1 MEGTLTMTKRLFS
14 IWSLGLSATVAIL
27 LTGIV
32 ASPAMANTA
41 SSGSVVATTSCAAP
55 QLSQPFLSWSDTN
68 WYTLAPGETPD
79 NFDGNGWT
87 LAAGA
92 SITPTQLADGHIGSV
107 LDLPGGALAISP
119 RVCVDA
125 DYPTARTMI
134 ETTRGATVAIGV
146 YYADADPSTKF
157 LRSGTIQGDGTGW
170 SASDPF
176 DVHPGTLPGWQ
187 MVRFI
192 FKANGLTGHA
202 QLYNFYIDPRMK
214 A

>member
-1 MEGTLTMTKRLFS
+1 MTKRLFS
-14 IWSLGLSATVAIL
+14 IWSLSLTATLAVLLS
-27 LTGIV
+27 GIA
-32 ASPAMANTA
+32 ASPAMADTSSSA
-41 SSGSVVATTSCAAP
+41 SPVATTSCVSP
-55 QLSQPFLSWSDTN
+55 ELSQPFLSWNDTN

-87 LAAGA
+87 LSAGA
-92 SITPTQLADGHIGSV
+92 SITPTQLADGHSGSV
-107 LDLPGGALAISP
+107 LDLPTGALAISP

-134 ETTRGATVAIGV
+134 ETTAGATVAVGV
-146 YYADADPSTKF
+146 YYSGADPSTK
-157 LRSGTIQGDGTGW
+157 LQRSGAIRGDGAGW

-176 DVHPGTLPGWQ
+176 EVHPGALPGWQ

-192 FKANGLTGHA
+192 FKATGFTGHA

>member
-1 MEGTLTMTKRLFS
+1 MTKRLFS
-14 IWSLGLSATVAIL
+14 IWSLSLTATLAVL

-32 ASPAMANTA
+32 ASPAMADPSSSA
-41 SSGSVVATTSCAAP
+41 SPVATTSCASP
-55 QLSQPFLSWSDTN
+55 QVSQPFLSWNDTN

-87 LAAGA
+87 LVAGA
-92 SITPTQLADGHIGSV
+92 SVTPTQLADGHTGAV
-107 LDLPGGALAISP
+107 LDLPSGALAISP

-134 ETTRGATVAIGV
+134 ETTGRATVAVGV
-146 YYADADPSTKF
+146 YYADADPATK
-157 LRSGTIQGDGTGW
+157 LQRSGTIQGDGVGW

-192 FKANGLTGHA
+192 FRATGLTGHA
-202 QLYNFYIDPRMK
+202 RLYNFYIDPRMK

>member
-1 MEGTLTMTKRLFS
+1 MTKRLFS
-14 IWSLGLSATVAIL
+14 IWSLGLTATLAVL

-32 ASPAMANTA
+32 ASPAMADTSSSA
-41 SSGSVVATTSCAAP
+41 SPVATTSCTSP
-55 QLSQPFLSWSDTN
+55 PVSQPFLSWNDTN

-92 SITPTQLADGHIGSV
+92 SIAPTQLADGQTGAV
-107 LDLPGGALAISP
+107 LDLPTGALAISP

-134 ETTRGATVAIGV
+134 ETTGRAAVAVGV
-146 YYADADPSTKF
+146 YYADADPSTK
-157 LRSGTIQGDGTGW
+157 LQRSGTIQGAGAGW

-192 FKANGLTGHA
+192 FKATGLTGHA
-202 QLYNFYIDPRMK
+202 RLYNFYIDPRMK

>member
-1 MEGTLTMTKRLFS
+1 MTKRLFS
-14 IWSLGLSATVAIL
+14 IWSLSLTATLAVL

-32 ASPAMANTA
+32 ASPAMAATSVSA
-41 SSGSVVATTSCAAP
+41 SPVAATSCASP
-55 QLSQPFLSWSDTN
+55 QVSQAFLSWSDTN

-79 NFDGNGWT
+79 NFDGTGWT

-92 SITPTQLADGHIGSV
+92 RITPTQLADGQTGSV
-107 LDLPGGALAISP
+107 LDLSTGALAISP

-134 ETTRGATVAIGV
+134 ETTGRATVAVGV
-146 YYADADPSTKF
+146 YYADADPSTK
-157 LRSGTIQGDGTGW
+157 LQKSGTIQGDGAGW

-192 FKANGLTGHA
+192 FKATGNTGHA
-202 QLYNFYIDPRMK
+202 RLYNFYIDPRMK